1 MVCRYERSLLRAAR
15 TDLVEYENA
24 ALRIENRSL
33 RVDLQTMEREYMELL
48 GEWRMATG
56 EQQPRQPVCN
66 VVWATSA
73 FEQREFAGPPAMRF
87 MFRPGVQVQTLPPGM
102 PAARQ

>member
-15 TDLVEYENA
+15 TDLVEYENV

-33 RVDLQTMEREYMELL
+33 RVDLQTLEREFMELL
-48 GEWRMATG
+48 TEWRLATG
-56 EQQPRQPVCN
+56 EEQPRKPICN

-73 FEQREFAGPPAMRF
+73 FNVRDLFGPPVMRPLACVLS
-87 MFRPGVQVQTLPPGM
+87 RGAPTQTVPTT
-102 PAARQ
+102 AAR